1 MKIDFNFMMN
11 FVDSYF
17 DGTNKSF
24 DNNIVA
30 EDFSRY
36 LKNFSD
42 DEFCNMLIYTG
53 YIPDLY
59 ESDSSQ
65 ETIYSKLVEIMVC
78 EWANRMGF
86 VGQILKTK
94 ASYQDVNILI
104 DNKIIVCD
112 AKSFRLGR
120 SQAAP
125 NVKDFLKLADI
136 EKWLNRYEKDDRIGR
151 TSNLPK

>member
-104 DNKIIVCD
+104 DNKKEGY
-112 AKSFRLGR
+112 AL
-120 SQAAP
+120 SQSH
-125 NVKDFLKLADI
+125 F
-136 EKWLNRYEKDDRIGR
+136 Y
-151 TSNLPK
+151 S